1 MHKIAR
7 KHYVIMCNLKFYQ
20 CMTLNVSKNLKQW
33 LGFAFSIR
41 EAIPLKLIKGL
52 KDEGKSDFF

>member
-7 KHYVIMCNLKFYQ
+7 KHYVIMCKLKFYE

-41 EAIPLKLIKGL
+41 EATSRVNIRTQRQRENL
-52 KDEGKSDFF
+52 FF